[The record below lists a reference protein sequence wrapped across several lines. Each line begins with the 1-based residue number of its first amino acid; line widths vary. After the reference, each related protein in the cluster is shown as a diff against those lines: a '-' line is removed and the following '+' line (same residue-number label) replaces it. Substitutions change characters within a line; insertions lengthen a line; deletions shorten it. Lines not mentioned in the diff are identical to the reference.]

1 MAWDP
6 ERLADVVEAYRE
18 HWHEH
23 DEPDAARRRAARLR
37 HEWVMDVVWSA
48 SMGHDDAE
56 GDPVELVDAL
66 LADPLGDERYAFYVA
81 AGPIEDHLTN
91 HPEPDLDRVETRR
104 RTDPRW
110 AFALRGVWMDRA
122 GWERLPAGLREAVP
136 EPAAEVSRASRTS
149 KRPSKRQGRRPRRG

>member
-18 HWHEH
+18 LWRVD
-23 DEPDAARRRAARLR
+23 DEPDAARRRELRLR

-48 SMGHDDAE
+48 SMGGDDAE

-66 LADPLGDERYAFYVA
+66 LGDPLGDERYASYVA
-81 AGPIEDHLTN
+81 AGPIEDHLAS
-91 HPEPDLDRVETRR
+91 HPEPDLERVENRR

-110 AFALRGVWMDRA
+110 ASALQGVWMDRA
-122 GWERLPAGLREAVP
+122 SWERLPVGLREVVP
-136 EPAAEVSRASRTS
+136 EPAAEVSRARRTT
-149 KRPSKRQGRRPRRG
+149 KRPSRRQGPRRD